1 MSIRNVIE
9 KKCFSK
15 KNEKIK
21 IVREEM
27 WVKNVRVKNV
37 SKNIMIKIVK
47 EENVRKKLE

>member
-1 MSIRNVIE
+1 VGVKKNVNKKNVSTGNVIG

-27 WVKNVRVKNV
+27 
-37 SKNIMIKIVK
+37 
-47 EENVRKKLE
+47 